1 MGLPTLVQSL
11 LSRHSRY
18 VSLFHILQR
27 RRVRVLFVCLGN
39 SVRSQMAEGFSR
51 AYGSDVFEAH
61 SAGIRPASR
70 ISRRACV
77 VMQEKGV
84 FLDAGYSPKS
94 IASFN
99 LADFDAIVNL
109 SEYSLPDTS
118 TLVLKRV
125 LRDPMEGD
133 EDAFRDVREDV
144 EQLVRFLID
153 HFRSARQWH
162 LNADPLYSKG
172 CAAAS

>member
-1 MGLPTLVQSL
+1 MGLPSLVGCPF
-11 LSRHSRY
+11 SRHSRH

-27 RRVRVLFVCLGN
+27 RRARVLFVCLGN
-39 SVRSQMAEGFSR
+39 SVRSQMAEGFAR

-70 ISRRACV
+70 ISRRACA

-84 FLDAGYSPKS
+84 ILDAGYSTKS

-109 SEYSLPDTS
+109 SEYSLPDTT

-144 EQLVRFLID
+144 EQLVRFLIE

-162 LNADPLYSKG
+162 LNANPLYSTQS
-172 CAAAS
+172 AIV